1 MMAKWARRSGGRR
14 RWQWSIEVIHDGEA
28 GAVSQRLGVGCGDG
42 LAAHAGVE
50 SCAAQLLEADAAP
63 ERAAD
68 AEAGESIVDG

>member
-1 MMAKWARRSGGRR
+1 MAKWARRGRR
-14 RWQWSIEVIHDGEA
+14 SRQWVCEVIHDGAA

-42 LAAHAGVE
+42 LAAPAGVE
-50 SCAAQLLEADAAP
+50 PCAAELLETNAAS

>member
-1 MMAKWARRSGGRR
+1 MAKWARRSGGRR

-42 LAAHAGVE
+42 LAAPAGVE
-50 SCAAQLLEADAAP
+50 PCAAELLEADAAT
-63 ERAAD
+63 AGTAD